1 MKKSYFFLSC
11 AMAVT
16 VSMSLQAKDDALLPP
31 GMQLYSYAFENG
43 AEKAK
48 AAPASLSR
56 EGAGQGVTLFGSTF
70 FDYTNRT
77 WFVRTNTARL
87 ADIDRIARV
96 NASDDYAIDRVMAGE
111 MVNGKYYAHII
122 RIFSFVQR
130 YGGWATVD
138 TETGEM
144 AYLWNAKNH
153 NNNYDV
159 AYNWDDQSSNRGD
172 WDIYM
177 IRDMAYNPADGK
189 LYGVAQPKEATSFE
203 TVVGTINLSDGMLT
217 PVANLDTYTFGIT
230 FGNDGTMYAAIRI
243 GTQYADSYAE
253 TESCDIV
260 KVDYKNNNNGYFD
273 YETVMTLNDNEGVF
287 RSMGIGTLTTDR
299 ATGTMYLYLNGLTAD
314 NQNRTQSSV
323 FSIDPRNKTN
333 TYLGR
338 FGYGDMLVG
347 ATVPG
352 GNVATDLKAPAV
364 VTDLATA
371 FDSEGAP
378 NITLTWGLP
387 ESNWDLTDL
396 TDLTAMKVAVDSK
409 DNVVATLPAELATA
423 SYSYTAENLSTG
435 NHTFYVWGVNNAGEG
450 VASEITAWAG
460 HDVPGAP
467 VLGENHI
474 SADENNAVTISWSA
488 PVEGKNGGWFDKA
501 IKYNITRLPDNK
513 VVAEGLDAMTFTD
526 NTITETRAYS
536 YVITPVTADGEGVP
550 AETKAVIIGSG
561 VTVPFESDL
570 KVADEAKR
578 FKTFDGASG
587 YEFTAVHDRGLF
599 VDIQRYPVDYY
610 FVSPAL
616 MTTKG
621 KVYRVEFDVYFHNKL
636 DELHPNTRHDYEIV
650 VGNGTTKEALN
661 NVIFRVDDA
670 TTKYY
675 YTTVT
680 VEGWFTAEND
690 TPYNVAFH
698 LCTDNADSDM
708 IAVSGCRV
716 YEMHDI
722 DLQAVEV
729 IGSKALAVD
738 EPSPY
743 QVKVYN
749 AGNNDVTN
757 AEVAVVSTYKGFDR
771 VLGRTVLP
779 SIASHETKLVDVIV
793 VPEEE
798 GVMDLAGRVS
808 VEGDGNHDNN
818 MSPVLTVEIGSLAFD
833 MKVDGHGEN
842 LGVEPEVPF
851 GFYKT
856 YYASQSIYHVGEGSD
871 IVFEPVDD
879 GEGGV
884 RAPELRGIAYE
895 YSPQEGMET
904 GSIKDFDVEVYVSQT
919 TMKSYRSTKRAVVL
933 SDQTKVFEGK
943 LSMEDGENNLLRIPF
958 DTPYQLEFDKNL
970 VVTVVKQGGASKTDF
985 PYAFNVFAND
995 WYSSVYR
1002 TVNYKVNNAPYPVDS
1017 APEAGSGVNYCGVC
1031 SCVPVAYI
1039 AVEKTLGVDPV
1050 YVSTK
1055 DGKVDLGN
1063 LDNAV
1068 VNIFDLTGK
1077 AVYSG
1082 NVSGSVY
1089 DLPLANGLYIVSVAD
1104 AEGVRNVK
1112 ISIRR

>member
-11 AMAVT
+11 AMAMT
-16 VSMSLQAKDDALLPP
+16 ASMSLQAKDDALLPP

-43 AEKAK
+43 AEKTM

-56 EGAGQGVTLFGSTF
+56 DGADQGVTLFGSTF

-77 WFVRTNTARL
+77 WFVRTSTAKL

-96 NASDDYAIDRVMAGE
+96 NANDDYAVDRVMAGE
-111 MVNGKYYAHII
+111 MVNGTYYAHII

-130 YGGWATVD
+130 YGGWATVNP
-138 TETGEM
+138 ETGEM
-144 AYLWNAKNH
+144 AYLWNGKNH
-153 NNNYDV
+153 NQNYDV
-159 AYNWDDQSSNRGD
+159 AYNWDDQSVNKGD

-217 PVANLDTYTFGIT
+217 PVASLDTYTFGIT
-230 FGNDGTMYAAIRI
+230 FGNDGTMYAAIRV

-273 YETVMTLNDNEGVF
+273 YETVMTLNDDEGVF

-299 ATGTMYLYLNGLTAD
+299 STGTMYLYLNGLTAD

-347 ATVPG
+347 ATVSG

-364 VTDLATA
+364 VTDLTTA
-371 FDSEGAP
+371 FDSEGASS
-378 NITLTWGLP
+378 ITLTWGLP
-387 ESNWDLTDL
+387 ESNWDLSDL
-396 TDLTAMKVAVDSK
+396 TDITAMKVAVDSK
-409 DNVVATLPAELATA
+409 DNVVATLPAALTTP
-423 SYSYTAENLSTG
+423 SYNYTAEGLSTG

-474 SADENNAVTISWSA
+474 SADENNVVTISWSA

-513 VVAEGLDAMTFTD
+513 AVAEGLDATTFTD

-536 YVITPVTADGEGVP
+536 YVITPVTADGEGVS
-550 AETKAVIIGSG
+550 AETESVIIGSG
-561 VTVPFESDL
+561 VTVPFEADL
-570 KVADEAKR
+570 TVTDEAKR
-578 FKTFDGASG
+578 FKTYDGASG
-587 YEFTAVHDRGLF
+587 YEFSAVHDRGLF

-610 FVSPAL
+610 FVSPAM

-621 KVYRVEFDVYFHNKL
+621 KVYRVEFDVYFHNKI
-636 DELHPNTRHDYEIV
+636 DEYHPNTKHDYEIV
-650 VGNGTTKEALN
+650 VGNGATKEALN

-670 TTKYY
+670 TTQYY
-675 YTTVT
+675 YTTLT
-680 VEGWFTAEND
+680 IEGWFTAEND
-690 TPYNVAFH
+690 NPYNVAFH
-698 LCTDNADSDM
+698 LCTDNADADM

-716 YEMHDI
+716 YEMLDV

-749 AGNNDVTN
+749 AGNNDITN

-793 VPEEE
+793 TPEDE

-808 VEGDGNHDNN
+808 VEGDENHDNN
-818 MSPVLTVEIGSLAFD
+818 MSPVLTVEIGALAYD
-833 MKVDGHGEN
+833 IRVDGDN
-842 LGVEPEVPF
+842 VNANVEQEVPF
-851 GFYKT
+851 GFYRN
-856 YYASQSIYHVGEGSD
+856 YYGAQSIYYVGEGSD
-871 IVFEPVDD
+871 LEINPVKNES
-879 GEGGV
+879 GEEH
-884 RAPELRGIAYE
+884 APLLKGIAFE
-895 YSPQEGMET
+895 YSSQEGLET
-904 GSIKDFDVEVYVSQT
+904 GSINDFDVEVYVSQT
-919 TMKSYRSTKRAVVL
+919 TLKSYRSVKRAIL
-933 SDQTKVFEGK
+933 PDDQTKVFDGK
-943 LSMEDGENNLLRIPF
+943 LSMEDGENNLLRIAF
-958 DTPYQLEFDKNL
+958 DTPYQLEYDKNL
-970 VVTVVKQGGASKTDF
+970 VITVIKQGGASKTDY
-985 PYAFNVFAND
+985 PYAFNVYASD
-995 WYSSVYR
+995 WYSNVFRSISYR
-1002 TVNYKVNNAPYPVDS
+1002 SNEAPYPTSS
-1017 APEAGSGVNYCGVC
+1017 APEAASGNNYCGQNPG
-1031 SCVPVAYI
+1031 VPVMYVAM
-1039 AVEKTLGVDPV
+1039 EKTLGVDPV

-1068 VNIFDLTGK
+1068 VNIFDITGK
-1077 AVYSG
+1077 TVYSG